1 MNSIN
6 DIADYVI
13 LAAKAD
19 DNDISLSNL
28 KLQKLLFYIQAWSYG
43 INKKPLFQGD
53 FQAWIHG
60 PVNVEIFKRF
70 KESEKNLFSEI
81 TLEDVKNKNPKIND
95 EDKGFIDYILDNYLK
110 YSGPDLERLSHSE
123 EPWIK
128 ARGTCGSWDRCET
141 VISPESLIS
150 FYGKKWD
157 AINQKKLIHRS

>member
-53 FQAWIHG
+53 FQAWVHG
-60 PVNVEIFKRF
+60 PVNVEIFKTFFQRA
-70 KESEKNLFSEI
+70 S
-81 TLEDVKNKNPKIND
+81 
-95 EDKGFIDYILDNYLK
+95 
-110 YSGPDLERLSHSE
+110 
-123 EPWIK
+123 
-128 ARGTCGSWDRCET
+128 A
-141 VISPESLIS
+141 
-150 FYGKKWD
+150 
-157 AINQKKLIHRS
+157 